1 MTYVQLWT
9 NEKNAKKSFLRKP
22 RCQLLLHDQLNHP
35 ATTAPTAHSIIAMMV
50 LGFDNVCVQLGFV
63 CFSGVI
69 ALASMYN
76 LKIKISS
83 ECHGYPRGCASPHLE
98 KVLVLSRDESC
109 HLVQQTST
117 VHTCFEVFLAIIQRA
132 LQQIYVLAADILA
145 KPHMDQF

>member
-1 MTYVQLWT
+1 MTYVQLCT
-9 NEKNAKKSFLRKP
+9 NEKNAKNSFLSKP

-35 ATTAPTAHSIIAMMV
+35 ATTAPTAHSTIAMMV

-63 CFSGVI
+63 CFSGVGAMTSVVI

-98 KVLVLSRDESC
+98 TVLVTSRDESH
-109 HLVQQTST
+109 HLVRRTSS
-117 VHTCFEVFLAIIQRA
+117 VHSCYEVFLAIIQHA
-132 LQQIYVLAADILA
+132 LQ
-145 KPHMDQF
+145 